1 MMDRKRFYLIGI
13 ALVSSAFLSIAEVP
27 AGYYDS
33 AVGKSGNALQ
43 KALSNLIGDREL
55 GYDNLW
61 EAYRTTDRRD
71 DGKVWDMYSS
81 TTDFVFGS
89 DQCGSYSREGDCY
102 NREHSVPKS
111 WLGGNKYSD
120 AHVVVPTD
128 GYVNNRRS
136 NMPFGEVGSTSYVS
150 NGGFSRVGTCSVAG
164 YSGTVFEPADE
175 YKGDFARIYFYMAT
189 RYTTECGGWSGE
201 GSSVFSGSFPYLKDW
216 TREMMLRWHR
226 EDPVSEKEID
236 RNDAV
241 YQLQG
246 NRNPFIDYPELVDL
260 IFGEQTSTP
269 FTPGATAYIESPAT
283 NTTIEVGTVVLGT
296 AQSSATKTV
305 ALRGYNLSGNIT
317 LSLSGTNAAYFSL
330 SQNTVDGEAVNNG
343 VSIVVTY
350 TPTVVGTHT
359 ATLVLSGGGLT
370 VSHNVPLS
378 GTAREGFA
386 ALSATEINENS
397 FMAQWSAHS
406 QATDYELSVWHVE
419 SGTSVEEQILIDETF
434 TAAPDWETS
443 GYTNIENEGLRLA
456 SGSDNGSITTP
467 PLDLSGTPATLI
479 VTCSPYRSSDNSHL
493 YVSVDGTQVADV
505 DCSDGEVTETI
516 TLPIATTTSTVTFLA
531 KEGARVYLKHVVI
544 KKGGDATL
552 ELVDGYP
559 CHVGNVLQ
567 YKVTGLSEQQEYRY
581 SVKAYNGE
589 TLLDESN
596 IVEVSTSLATTEKL
610 TMPDGLYVYAYGG
623 KIYVDGA
630 PADARLYYYSIDGRL
645 CGTRTLHAQRESV
658 MPAKE
663 GIYIVQIVT
672 SNGSFATRVMVH

>member
-1 MMDRKRFYLIGI
+1 MDRKRFYLIGI

-43 KALSNLIGDREL
+43 KALSDLIGDREL

>member
-1 MMDRKRFYLIGI
+1 MNRKRFYLIGI
-13 ALVSSAFLSIAEVP
+13 VLVSSAFLSIAEVP

-43 KALSNLIGDREL
+43 EALSDLIGDREL
-55 GYDNLW
+55 GYNNLW
-61 EAYRTTDRRD
+61 EAYRTTDRRE

-111 WLGGNKYSD
+111 WLGGTKYSD

-216 TREMMLRWHR
+216 TREMMLRWHQ

-269 FTPGATAYIESPAT
+269 FIPGATAYIESPAT
-283 NTTIEVGTVVLGT
+283 NTTIDVGTVVLGT

-305 ALRGYNLSGNIT
+305 ALKGHNLSGTVT
-317 LSLSGTNAAYFSL
+317 LSLSGANASYFSL
-330 SQNTVDGEAVNNG
+330 SQSTADGEAANNG

-350 TPTVVGTHT
+350 TPAAEGSHT
-359 ATLVLSGGGLT
+359 ATLAISGGGLT
-370 VSHNVPLS
+370 ASHSVQLS

-467 PLDLSGTPATLI
+467 PLDLSGTPATLV

-493 YVSVDGTQVADV
+493 YISVDGTQVADV
-505 DCSDGEVTETI
+505 NCSAGEVTETI

-552 ELVDGYP
+552 EFVDGYP

-567 YKVTGLSEQQEYRY
+567 YEVTGLTEQQEYRY

-596 IVEVSTSLATTEKL
+596 TVEVSTSQAKTEKL
-610 TMPDGLYVYAYGG
+610 TMPDGLYIYAYGG
-623 KIYVDGA
+623 RIYVDGA
-630 PADARLYYYSIDGRL
+630 PANARLYYYSIDGRL

>member
-1 MMDRKRFYLIGI
+1 MDRKRFYLIGI

-189 RYTTECGGWSGE
+189 RYTTACGGWSGE

-226 EDPVSEKEID
+226 EDPVSEKEVN

-343 VSIVVTY
+343 VSIDVTY

-516 TLPIATTTSTVTFLA
+516 TLPVATTASTVTLLA
-531 KEGARVYLKHVVI
+531 KKGARVYLKHVVI

-672 SNGSFATRVMVH
+672 SSGSFATRVMVH

>member
-1 MMDRKRFYLIGI
+1 MDRKRFYLIGI

-343 VSIVVTY
+343 VSIDVTY

-370 VSHNVPLS
+370 ASHSVQLS

-386 ALSATEINENS
+386 ALAATEINENS

-672 SNGSFATRVMVH
+672 SSGSFATRVMAH

>member
-27 AGYYDS
+27 AGYYDP

-43 KALSNLIGDREL
+43 EALSDLIGDREL

-111 WLGGNKYSD
+111 WLGGRKYSD

-164 YSGTVFEPADE
+164 YSGRVFEPADE

-189 RYTTECGGWSGE
+189 RYTTACGGWSGE

-216 TREMMLRWHR
+216 TREMMLRWHQ

-269 FTPGATAYIESPAT
+269 FTPGATAYIESPAAGS
-283 NTTIEVGTVVLGT
+283 TIEVGTVVLGT
-296 AQSSATKTV
+296 AQSSASTTV
-305 ALRGYNLSGNIT
+305 ALKGHNLSGTVT
-317 LSLSGTNAAYFSL
+317 LSLSGANASYFSL
-330 SQNTVDGEAVNNG
+330 SQSTADGEAANNG

-350 TPTVVGTHT
+350 TPAAEGSHT
-359 ATLVLSGGGLT
+359 ATLAISGGGLT
-370 VSHNVPLS
+370 ASHSVQLS

-386 ALSATEINENS
+386 ALAATEVYETS
-397 FMAQWSAHS
+397 FTAQWTAHS

-419 SGTSVEEQILIDETF
+419 SGTSVEEQILLDETF

-443 GYTNIENEGLRLA
+443 GYTALENGSLRLA
-456 SGSDNGSITTP
+456 SGSNDGSITTP
-467 PLDLSGTPATLI
+467 ALDLSSTPATLV

-493 YVSVDGTQVADV
+493 YISVDGTQVADV
-505 DCSDGEVTETI
+505 DCSAGEVTETI
-516 TLPIATTTSTVTFLA
+516 TLPIATTTSTVTLLA
-531 KEGARVYLKHVVI
+531 KKGARVYLQHVVI
-544 KKGGDATL
+544 KKGGDTTL

-567 YKVTGLSEQQEYRY
+567 HKVTGLTEQQEYRY
-581 SVKAYNGE
+581 SVKAYSGE

-596 IVEVSTSLATTEKL
+596 VVEISTSLATTEKL
-610 TMPDGLYVYAYGG
+610 TMPNGLYIYAYGG
-623 KIYVDGA
+623 RIYVDGA
-630 PADARLYYYSIDGRL
+630 PANARLYYYSIDGRL

-672 SNGSFATRVMVH
+672 SSGSFATRVMVH

>member
-1 MMDRKRFYLIGI
+1 MMNRKRFYLIGI

-216 TREMMLRWHR
+216 TREMMLRWHQ

-269 FTPGATAYIESPAT
+269 FIPGATAYIESPAT

-330 SQNTVDGEAVNNG
+330 SQNTVDGEAANNG
-343 VSIVVTY
+343 VSIDVTY

-596 IVEVSTSLATTEKL
+596 TVEVSTSQAKTEKL

-672 SNGSFATRVMVH
+672 SSGSFATRVMVH

>member
-1 MMDRKRFYLIGI
+1 MDRKRFYLIGI

-89 DQCGSYSREGDCY
+89 DQCGGYSREGDCY

-111 WLGGNKYSD
+111 WLGGKKYSD

-246 NRNPFIDYPELVDL
+246 NRNPFIDYPFDFRRTD
-260 IFGEQTSTP
+260 IDAFHTGC
-269 FTPGATAYIESPAT
+269 
-283 NTTIEVGTVVLGT
+283 
-296 AQSSATKTV
+296 
-305 ALRGYNLSGNIT
+305 
-317 LSLSGTNAAYFSL
+317 
-330 SQNTVDGEAVNNG
+330 NG
-343 VSIVVTY
+343 VYRVARSRQHHRGRHSSIGHSAI
-350 TPTVVGTHT
+350 VG
-359 ATLVLSGGGLT
+359 
-370 VSHNVPLS
+370 
-378 GTAREGFA
+378 
-386 ALSATEINENS
+386 
-397 FMAQWSAHS
+397 
-406 QATDYELSVWHVE
+406 YEDSC
-419 SGTSVEEQILIDETF
+419 F
-434 TAAPDWETS
+434 
-443 GYTNIENEGLRLA
+443 
-456 SGSDNGSITTP
+456 
-467 PLDLSGTPATLI
+467 
-479 VTCSPYRSSDNSHL
+479 
-493 YVSVDGTQVADV
+493 
-505 DCSDGEVTETI
+505 
-516 TLPIATTTSTVTFLA
+516 
-531 KEGARVYLKHVVI
+531 ARV
-544 KKGGDATL
+544 
-552 ELVDGYP
+552 
-559 CHVGNVLQ
+559 
-567 YKVTGLSEQQEYRY
+567 
-581 SVKAYNGE
+581 
-589 TLLDESN
+589 
-596 IVEVSTSLATTEKL
+596 
-610 TMPDGLYVYAYGG
+610 
-623 KIYVDGA
+623 
-630 PADARLYYYSIDGRL
+630 
-645 CGTRTLHAQRESV
+645 
-658 MPAKE
+658 
-663 GIYIVQIVT
+663 
-672 SNGSFATRVMVH
+672 

>member
-1 MMDRKRFYLIGI
+1 MDRKRFYLIGI

-226 EDPVSEKEID
+226 EDPVSEKEVN

-269 FTPGATAYIESPAT
+269 FIPGATAYIESPAT

-305 ALRGYNLSGNIT
+305 ALRGYNLSSNIT

-343 VSIVVTY
+343 VSIDVTY

-443 GYTNIENEGLRLA
+443 GFTNIENEGLRLA

>member
-1 MMDRKRFYLIGI
+1 MDRKRFYLIGI

-189 RYTTECGGWSGE
+189 RYTTACGGWSGE

-216 TREMMLRWHR
+216 TREMMLRWHQ

-246 NRNPFIDYPELVDL
+246 NRNPFIDYPELVNL

-269 FTPGATAYIESPAT
+269 FIPGATAYIESPAT

-330 SQNTVDGEAVNNG
+330 SQNTVDGEAINNG
-343 VSIVVTY
+343 VSIDVTY

-467 PLDLSGTPATLI
+467 PLDLSGTPATLV

-493 YVSVDGTQVADV
+493 YISVDGTQVADV
-505 DCSDGEVTETI
+505 NCSAGEVTETI

-672 SNGSFATRVMVH
+672 SSGSFATHVMVH

>member
-1 MMDRKRFYLIGI
+1 MDRKRFYLIGI

-89 DQCGSYSREGDCY
+89 DQCGGYSREGDCY

-189 RYTTECGGWSGE
+189 RYTTACGGWSGE

-216 TREMMLRWHR
+216 TREMMLRWHQ

-269 FTPGATAYIESPAT
+269 FIPGATAYIESPAT
-283 NTTIEVGTVVLGT
+283 NTTIDVGTVVLGT
-296 AQSSATKTV
+296 AQSSASTTV
-305 ALRGYNLSGNIT
+305 ALKGHNLSGTVT
-317 LSLSGTNAAYFSL
+317 LSLSGANASYFSL
-330 SQNTVDGEAVNNG
+330 SQSTADGEAANNG

-350 TPTVVGTHT
+350 TPAAEGSHT
-359 ATLVLSGGGLT
+359 ATLAISGGGLT
-370 VSHNVPLS
+370 ASHSVQLS

-567 YKVTGLSEQQEYRY
+567 CKVTGLSEQQEYRY

-610 TMPDGLYVYAYGG
+610 TMPDGLYIYAYGG

>member
-1 MMDRKRFYLIGI
+1 M
-13 ALVSSAFLSIAEVP
+13 
-27 AGYYDS
+27 
-33 AVGKSGNALQ
+33 Q
-43 KALSNLIGDREL
+43 
-55 GYDNLW
+55 
-61 EAYRTTDRRD
+61 
-71 DGKVWDMYSS
+71 
-81 TTDFVFGS
+81 
-89 DQCGSYSREGDCY
+89 
-102 NREHSVPKS
+102 
-111 WLGGNKYSD
+111 
-120 AHVVVPTD
+120 
-128 GYVNNRRS
+128 
-136 NMPFGEVGSTSYVS
+136 
-150 NGGFSRVGTCSVAG
+150 
-164 YSGTVFEPADE
+164 
-175 YKGDFARIYFYMAT
+175 
-189 RYTTECGGWSGE
+189 
-201 GSSVFSGSFPYLKDW
+201 
-216 TREMMLRWHR
+216 
-226 EDPVSEKEID
+226 
-236 RNDAV
+236 
-241 YQLQG
+241 
-246 NRNPFIDYPELVDL
+246 
-260 IFGEQTSTP
+260 
-269 FTPGATAYIESPAT
+269 
-283 NTTIEVGTVVLGT
+283 
-296 AQSSATKTV
+296 
-305 ALRGYNLSGNIT
+305 
-317 LSLSGTNAAYFSL
+317 
-330 SQNTVDGEAVNNG
+330 
-343 VSIVVTY
+343 
-350 TPTVVGTHT
+350 
-359 ATLVLSGGGLT
+359 
-370 VSHNVPLS
+370 LS

-386 ALSATEINENS
+386 ALAATEINENS

-672 SNGSFATRVMVH
+672 SSGSFATRVMVH

>member
-1 MMDRKRFYLIGI
+1 MNRKRFYLIGI

-43 KALSNLIGDREL
+43 EALSDLIGDREL

-61 EAYRTTDRRD
+61 EAYRTTDRRE

-89 DQCGSYSREGDCY
+89 DQCGGYSGEGDCY

-111 WLGGNKYSD
+111 WLGGTKYSD

-150 NGGFSRVGTCSVAG
+150 NGGFSQVGTCSVAG
-164 YSGTVFEPADE
+164 YSGSVFEPADE

-226 EDPVSEKEID
+226 EDPVSEKEVN

-343 VSIVVTY
+343 VSIDVTY

-672 SNGSFATRVMVH
+672 SSGSFATRVMVH

>member
-1 MMDRKRFYLIGI
+1 MDRKRFYLIGI

-467 PLDLSGTPATLI
+467 PLDLSGTPATLV

-505 DCSDGEVTETI
+505 DCSAGEVTETI
-516 TLPIATTTSTVTFLA
+516 TLPVATTASTVTLLA
-531 KEGARVYLKHVVI
+531 QKGARVYLKHVVI

-610 TMPDGLYVYAYGG
+610 TMPDGLYIYAYGG
-623 KIYVDGA
+623 RIYVDGA
-630 PADARLYYYSIDGRL
+630 PANARLYYYSIDGRL

>member
-1 MMDRKRFYLIGI
+1 MMNRKRFYLIGI

-43 KALSNLIGDREL
+43 EALSDLIGDREL

-61 EAYRTTDRRD
+61 EAYRTTDRRE

-89 DQCGSYSREGDCY
+89 DQCGGYSGEGDCY

-111 WLGGNKYSD
+111 WLGGTKYSD

-150 NGGFSRVGTCSVAG
+150 NGGFSQVGTCSVAG
-164 YSGTVFEPADE
+164 YSGSVFEPADE

-226 EDPVSEKEID
+226 EDPVSEKEVN

-343 VSIVVTY
+343 VSIDVTY

-672 SNGSFATRVMVH
+672 SSGSFATRVMVH

>member
-269 FTPGATAYIESPAT
+269 FIPGATAYIESPAT

-343 VSIVVTY
+343 VSIDVTY

-544 KKGGDATL
+544 KKGGGATL
-552 ELVDGYP
+552 ELVEGYP
-559 CHVGNVLQ
+559 RHVGNVLQ
-567 YKVTGLSEQQEYRY
+567 YEVTGLTEQQEYRY

>member
-1 MMDRKRFYLIGI
+1 MDRKRFYLIGI
-13 ALVSSAFLSIAEVP
+13 ALASSAFLSIAEVP

-111 WLGGNKYSD
+111 WLGGRKYSD

-189 RYTTECGGWSGE
+189 RYTTACGGWSGE

-216 TREMMLRWHR
+216 TREMMLRWHQ

-269 FTPGATAYIESPAT
+269 FIPGATAYIESPAT
-283 NTTIEVGTVVLGT
+283 NTTIDVGTVVLGT

-343 VSIVVTY
+343 VSIDVTY

-467 PLDLSGTPATLI
+467 PLDLSGTPATLV

-493 YVSVDGTQVADV
+493 YISVDGTQVADV

-658 MPAKE
+658 IPAKG

-672 SNGSFATRVMVH
+672 SSGSFATRVMVH

>member
-1 MMDRKRFYLIGI
+1 MDRKRFYLIGI
-13 ALVSSAFLSIAEVP
+13 ALVSSAFLSIAEEP

-189 RYTTECGGWSGE
+189 RYTTACGGWSGE

-216 TREMMLRWHR
+216 TREMMLRWHQ

-246 NRNPFIDYPELVDL
+246 NRNPFIDYPELVNL

-269 FTPGATAYIESPAT
+269 FIPGATAYIESPAT

-330 SQNTVDGEAVNNG
+330 SQNTVDGEAINNG
-343 VSIVVTY
+343 VSIDVTY

-467 PLDLSGTPATLI
+467 PLDLSGTPATLV

-493 YVSVDGTQVADV
+493 YISVDGTQVADV
-505 DCSDGEVTETI
+505 NCSAGEVTETI

-672 SNGSFATRVMVH
+672 SSGSFATRVMVH

>member
-1 MMDRKRFYLIGI
+1 MDRKRFYLIGI

-189 RYTTECGGWSGE
+189 RYTTACGGWSGE

-216 TREMMLRWHR
+216 TREMMLRWHQ

-246 NRNPFIDYPELVDL
+246 NRNPFIDYPELVNL

-269 FTPGATAYIESPAT
+269 FIPGATAYIESPAT
-283 NTTIEVGTVVLGT
+283 NTTIDVGTVVLGT

-343 VSIVVTY
+343 VSIDVTY

-658 MPAKE
+658 MPAKR

-672 SNGSFATRVMVH
+672 SSSSFATRVMVH

>member
-1 MMDRKRFYLIGI
+1 MDRKRFYLIGI

-189 RYTTECGGWSGE
+189 RYTTACGGWSGE

-216 TREMMLRWHR
+216 TREMMLRWHQ

-269 FTPGATAYIESPAT
+269 FIPGATAYIESPAT

-330 SQNTVDGEAVNNG
+330 SQNTVDGEAINNG
-343 VSIVVTY
+343 VSIDVTY

-406 QATDYELSVWHVE
+406 QAIDYELSVWHVE

-467 PLDLSGTPATLI
+467 PLDLSGTPATLV

-493 YVSVDGTQVADV
+493 YISVDGTQVADV
-505 DCSDGEVTETI
+505 NCSAGEVTETI

-672 SNGSFATRVMVH
+672 SSGSFATRVMVH

>member
-89 DQCGSYSREGDCY
+89 DQCGGYSREGDCY

-189 RYTTECGGWSGE
+189 RYTTACGGWSGE

-216 TREMMLRWHR
+216 TREMMLRWHQ

-269 FTPGATAYIESPAT
+269 FIPGATAYIESPAT
-283 NTTIEVGTVVLGT
+283 NTTIDVGTVVLGT
-296 AQSSATKTV
+296 AQSSASTTV
-305 ALRGYNLSGNIT
+305 ALKGHNLSGTVT
-317 LSLSGTNAAYFSL
+317 LSLSGANASYFSL
-330 SQNTVDGEAVNNG
+330 SQSTADGEAANNG

-350 TPTVVGTHT
+350 TPAAEGSHT
-359 ATLVLSGGGLT
+359 ATLAISGGGLT
-370 VSHNVPLS
+370 ASHSVQLS

-567 YKVTGLSEQQEYRY
+567 CKVTGLSEQQEYRY

-610 TMPDGLYVYAYGG
+610 TMPDGLYIYAYGG

>member
-1 MMDRKRFYLIGI
+1 MNRKRFYLIGI

-216 TREMMLRWHR
+216 TREMMLRWHQ

-269 FTPGATAYIESPAT
+269 FIPGATAYIESPAT

-330 SQNTVDGEAVNNG
+330 SQNTVDGEAANNG
-343 VSIVVTY
+343 VSIDVTY

-596 IVEVSTSLATTEKL
+596 TVEVSTSQAKTEKL

-672 SNGSFATRVMVH
+672 SSGSFATRVMVH

>member
-1 MMDRKRFYLIGI
+1 MDRKRFYLIGI
-13 ALVSSAFLSIAEVP
+13 ALASSAFLSIAEVP

-111 WLGGNKYSD
+111 WLGGRKYSD

-189 RYTTECGGWSGE
+189 RYTTACGGWSGE

-216 TREMMLRWHR
+216 TREMMLRWHQ

-269 FTPGATAYIESPAT
+269 FIPGATAYIESPAT

-343 VSIVVTY
+343 VSIDVTY

-406 QATDYELSVWHVE
+406 QATDYELSVWHIE

-658 MPAKE
+658 IPAKG

-672 SNGSFATRVMVH
+672 SSGSFATRVMVH

>member
-1 MMDRKRFYLIGI
+1 MDRKRFYLIGI

-111 WLGGNKYSD
+111 WLGGRKYSD

-189 RYTTECGGWSGE
+189 RYTTACGGWSGE

-216 TREMMLRWHR
+216 TREMMLRWHQ

-269 FTPGATAYIESPAT
+269 FIPGATAYIESPTT
-283 NTTIEVGTVVLGT
+283 NTTIDVGTVVLGT
-296 AQSSATKTV
+296 TQSSVTKTV
-305 ALRGYNLSGNIT
+305 ALRGHNLSGNIT

-343 VSIVVTY
+343 VSIDVTY

-467 PLDLSGTPATLI
+467 PLDLSGTPATLV

-645 CGTRTLHAQRESV
+645 CGMRTLHAQRESV
-658 MPAKE
+658 MPAKR

-672 SNGSFATRVMVH
+672 SSGSFATRVMVH

>member
-43 KALSNLIGDREL
+43 KALSDLIGDREL